1 MRALAD
7 LHDVDIGMSSH
18 KTPQGNAA
26 VRGKGK
32 GKGKGDSV
40 GIEET
45 STQEDAED
53 DGEYVDEPMDVDKGT
68 SVRFPCYFCFLILTL
83 SRELLKRVVVVMSQS
98 Q

>member
-18 KTPQGNAA
+18 KTPQGKVA

-40 GIEET
+40 GIEAT

-53 DGEYVDEPMDVDKGT
+53 DGEYRWM
-68 SVRFPCYFCFLILTL
+68 LTKAHRCVFHAI
-83 SRELLKRVVVVMSQS
+83 SAS
-98 Q
+98 